1 MKTSIENFL
10 KDKSNYY
17 LGNDKQIKINEVG
30 NLDLRDICLYHIEEV
45 TFDEKAPRK
54 EALENVLSS
63 MRLEGINFIYLIIG
77 DRAGVHFYFGVAR
90 DLYASQDKKK
100 LSIKDVGDFILEP
113 NIKGNF
119 RGSKIK
125 EVSPEEKYK
134 INQIMDDMN
143 NYALLEG
150 VAGVNE
156 DQEKYQGVDRL
167 VDVMLGNE
175 FGFMIV
181 AKPMSFE
188 ELMTIEDNLNE
199 FYTKIAPLCKTSIQD
214 STSETDGKNKT
225 NTKGVSNSV
234 TKSHSINN
242 QESESHSNGGSHGK
256 SDTTTKGTSNSTGR
270 NKNSDINESKG
281 TNSSRA
287 EAISDSTNWT
297 DSRSSSKS
305 HTEGDSSVKG
315 ESSSLSEG
323 TSHSL
328 GKSSATTKEFI
339 KKEYQDWIKY
349 IDEVVTPRLDYG
361 KGKGAFNTAAFL
373 FAKKKAILVKLES
386 TIKSLFA
393 GETGNRIPLTSIPL
407 SVADTRVKLFKKYQ
421 LPHGQFVLSQDKE
434 DYYARSVVSQYS
446 DREGNVI
453 LGNWI
458 SSNELSLIAGL
469 PQKEVV
475 GLGLREEVQF
485 GLNIEDKIKE
495 ENKIKLGNLVHSGNI
510 LKNIDVCIDKEQLD
524 KHVFITGVTGSGKT
538 TTCQKILMD
547 SELPFLVI
555 EPAKTEY
562 RILANEYDDILI
574 FTLGRDNVAP
584 FRLNPFEF
592 FPHESIT
599 SRVDMIKASM
609 EAAFDMEAAI
619 PQIIESSIYE
629 CYEDCG
635 WNISTNKNEKFEDP
649 FKDGV
654 YAFPT
659 FSDLIKKVDQ
669 VVEKQGFDERLKRDY
684 IGSIKARLEGLT
696 VGAKGL
702 MLNTRRSI
710 DFESLLDRKVVLE
723 LEEIRSGSEKSLIM
737 GFILT
742 NLSEAIKAKFK
753 KSGEFDHITLVE
765 EAHRL
770 LSKFTPGDSPNKK
783 QGVETFTDMLAEI
796 RKYGESLVIVDQ
808 IPNKLTSEV
817 LKNTNTKIVHKI
829 FAQDDKEAIGNT
841 MVLSDEQKEF
851 LSNLEVGRA
860 VVFTQGFQKAVQVQ
874 IDRTSDTTGGKEPDE
889 EDLRRRAVEFYCDSY
904 KKGIFLG
911 LDAFDERP
919 SFEEFEKFNNCILEN
934 KFIREYEK
942 FLNEAEV
949 STKLK
954 VYDKNLA
961 EELKFFVDQFDKN
974 FVAKVLFSLY
984 YRDEDDEEKFI
995 SDLEKLIE
1003 DYLNND
1009 INKKYFQ
1016 YNLYIW
1022 Q

>member
-10 KDKSNYY
+10 DDKSNYY
-17 LGNDKQIKINEVG
+17 LGNDKQIKINQVG
-30 NLDLRDICLYHIEEV
+30 DLDLRDICLYHIEEV

-63 MRLEGINFIYLIIG
+63 MRIEGINFIYLIIG
-77 DRAGVHFYFGVAR
+77 DRTGVHFYFGVAR

-125 EVSPEEKYK
+125 EVSPEEKYR
-134 INQIMDDMN
+134 ISQIMDDMN

-156 DQEKYQGVDRL
+156 DDEKYQGVDRL
-167 VDVMLGNE
+167 VDVMLGDE

-188 ELMTIEDNLNE
+188 ELITIEENLNK
-199 FYTKIAPLCKTSIQD
+199 FYTQLAPLCKTSLQD
-214 STSETDGKNKT
+214 STSETEGKNTT
-225 NTKGVSNSV
+225 NTTGESSST
-234 TKSHSINN
+234 TKSHSTTN
-242 QESESHSNGGSHGK
+242 QESKSDSDGTSDGTSTSTSRGTSTSTNTEIRSGK
-256 SDTTTKGTSNSTGR
+256 SENKGSSNNGSEGHSHTVNFNHSKST
-270 NKNSDINESKG
+270 
-281 TNSSRA
+281 
-287 EAISDSTNWT
+287 
-297 DSRSSSKS
+297 SKS
-305 HTEGDSSVKG
+305 HTEGDSSVNGK
-315 ESSSLSEG
+315 SSSLSQG
-323 TSHSL
+323 NSHSL
-328 GKSSATTKEFI
+328 GKSSSTTKEFVE
-339 KKEYQDWIKY
+339 KEYQDWIKY

-393 GETGNRIPLTSIPL
+393 GETGNRIPLKSIHL
-407 SVADTRVKLFKKYQ
+407 GSANARVKLFKNYQ
-421 LPHGQFVLSQDKE
+421 LPHGQFVLAKDKD

-446 DREGNVI
+446 DSDGNVI

-874 IDRTSDTTGGKEPDE
+874 IDRTSDTTGGEEPNE

-911 LDAFDERP
+911 LDAFDEKP

-934 KFIREYEK
+934 KFIREYEN
-942 FLNEAEV
+942 FLNGAEV

>member
-1 MKTSIENFL
+1 
-10 KDKSNYY
+10 
-17 LGNDKQIKINEVG
+17 
-30 NLDLRDICLYHIEEV
+30 
-45 TFDEKAPRK
+45 
-54 EALENVLSS
+54 
-63 MRLEGINFIYLIIG
+63 
-77 DRAGVHFYFGVAR
+77 
-90 DLYASQDKKK
+90 
-100 LSIKDVGDFILEP
+100 
-113 NIKGNF
+113 
-119 RGSKIK
+119 
-125 EVSPEEKYK
+125 
-134 INQIMDDMN
+134 
-143 NYALLEG
+143 
-150 VAGVNE
+150 
-156 DQEKYQGVDRL
+156 
-167 VDVMLGNE
+167 
-175 FGFMIV
+175 
-181 AKPMSFE
+181 
-188 ELMTIEDNLNE
+188 
-199 FYTKIAPLCKTSIQD
+199 
-214 STSETDGKNKT
+214 
-225 NTKGVSNSV
+225 
-234 TKSHSINN
+234 
-242 QESESHSNGGSHGK
+242 
-256 SDTTTKGTSNSTGR
+256 
-270 NKNSDINESKG
+270 
-281 TNSSRA
+281 
-287 EAISDSTNWT
+287 
-297 DSRSSSKS
+297 
-305 HTEGDSSVKG
+305 
-315 ESSSLSEG
+315 
-323 TSHSL
+323 
-328 GKSSATTKEFI
+328 
-339 KKEYQDWIKY
+339 
-349 IDEVVTPRLDYG
+349 
-361 KGKGAFNTAAFL
+361 
-373 FAKKKAILVKLES
+373 
-386 TIKSLFA
+386 
-393 GETGNRIPLTSIPL
+393 
-407 SVADTRVKLFKKYQ
+407 
-421 LPHGQFVLSQDKE
+421 
-434 DYYARSVVSQYS
+434 
-446 DREGNVI
+446 
-453 LGNWI
+453 
-458 SSNELSLIAGL
+458 
-469 PQKEVV
+469 
-475 GLGLREEVQF
+475 
-485 GLNIEDKIKE
+485 
-495 ENKIKLGNLVHSGNI
+495 
-510 LKNIDVCIDKEQLD
+510 
-524 KHVFITGVTGSGKT
+524 
-538 TTCQKILMD
+538 
-547 SELPFLVI
+547 
-555 EPAKTEY
+555 
-562 RILANEYDDILI
+562 
-574 FTLGRDNVAP
+574 
-584 FRLNPFEF
+584 
-592 FPHESIT
+592 
-599 SRVDMIKASM
+599 MIKASM

-860 VVFTQGFQKAVQVQ
+860 VVFTQGFQKAIQVQ

-934 KFIREYEK
+934 KFIREYEN
-942 FLNEAEV
+942 FLNGAEV

-961 EELKFFVDQFDKN
+961 KELKFFVDQFDKN